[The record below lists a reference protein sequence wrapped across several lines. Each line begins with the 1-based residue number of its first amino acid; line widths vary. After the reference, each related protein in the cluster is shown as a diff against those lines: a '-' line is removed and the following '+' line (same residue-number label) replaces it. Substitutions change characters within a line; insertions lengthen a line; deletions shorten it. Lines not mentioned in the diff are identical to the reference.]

1 MKENQTVDPS
11 SQGYHQSQ
19 KLTPQ
24 PTLRLPEKILQ
35 KMRWSK
41 AGKMTRELTS
51 VLADTT
57 TQLLLISG
65 NFGKSRFFFHLLFLS
80 SMITLI

>member
-1 MKENQTVDPS
+1 
-11 SQGYHQSQ
+11 
-19 KLTPQ
+19 
-24 PTLRLPEKILQ
+24 
-35 KMRWSK
+35 MRWSK
-41 AGKMTRELTS
+41 AGKMMTRELTS